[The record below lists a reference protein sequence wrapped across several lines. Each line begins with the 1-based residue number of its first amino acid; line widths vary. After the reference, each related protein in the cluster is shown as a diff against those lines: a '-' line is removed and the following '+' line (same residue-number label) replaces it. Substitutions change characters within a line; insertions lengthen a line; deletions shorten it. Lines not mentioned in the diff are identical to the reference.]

1 MRLSTS
7 PTLLTKDK
15 DMLGYFPLSIERT
28 IQPILK
34 RTSGYE
40 ISTFPKGLNEVTA
53 EIQRL
58 PHISEGEMEMV
69 DYYPLRSSNHKQP
82 AATPELDDE
91 EQAALEPIFV
101 DCVYNHH
108 EDRNGKTIAL
118 TVSFQLPLLQGG
130 GALQSLSTPSCNP
143 RTKNQRR

>member
-69 DYYPLRSSNHKQP
+69 DYYPLRYNHRE
-82 AATPELDDE
+82 PEPDPEPEEDKE
-91 EQAALEPIFV
+91 EQQPVVV
-101 DCVYNHH
+101 DLVFNSF
-108 EDRNGKTIAL
+108 EEEKGKTTAL
-118 TVSFQLPLLQGG
+118 KVSLQLPLQ
-130 GALQSLSTPSCNP
+130 
-143 RTKNQRR
+143 